1 MNIAIILARKGSKR
15 IKNKNIK
22 PFFKD
27 PIIKF
32 SIEAA
37 KKTNLFDT
45 IYVSTNSK
53 KIKKISEKY
62 GAKNYHLRKKFFNDK
77 ATTIDAISWEIK
89 KLEKKIDFDYVC
101 CIYPASPLINAK
113 FIKIG
118 YNKIKKKK
126 FDYVFSAS
134 KLSITVSKIF
144 SLNNNLIRMFFNNK
158 KHFNLFKKKQDLFYD
173 SAQFYWGHKNTWKKK
188 RKIFGN
194 RSSIVEIPR
203 LDSQD
208 INTKED
214 WEFAKKLF
222 LVKNLKKLAQKV

>member
-22 PFFKD
+22 KFAKF

-37 KKTNLFDT
+37 KKSKLFKL
-45 IYVSTNSK
+45 IYVSTDSE

-62 GAKNYHLRKKFFNDK
+62 GAKNFHLRKKFFNDN
-77 ATTIDAISWEIK
+77 ATTIDTVSWEIK
-89 KLEKKIDFDYVC
+89 KLEKVINFDYVC

-113 FIKIG
+113 YIKLG
-118 YNKIKKKK
+118 YKKIKKRKY
-126 FDYVFSAS
+126 DYVFSAS
-134 KLSITVSKIF
+134 KVSTTISKIF
-144 SLNNNLIRMFFNNK
+144 NLKNNFIKMFFNNRK
-158 KHFNLFKKKQDLFYD
+158 VLNRLANKKQIFYYD
-173 SAQFYWGHKNTWKKK
+173 SAQFYWGHKNSWKKRK
-188 RKIFGN
+188 KIFGN
-194 RSSIVEIPR
+194 RSSIIEIPR
-203 LDSQD
+203 DASQD

-222 LVKNLKKLAQKV
+222 LIKKLT